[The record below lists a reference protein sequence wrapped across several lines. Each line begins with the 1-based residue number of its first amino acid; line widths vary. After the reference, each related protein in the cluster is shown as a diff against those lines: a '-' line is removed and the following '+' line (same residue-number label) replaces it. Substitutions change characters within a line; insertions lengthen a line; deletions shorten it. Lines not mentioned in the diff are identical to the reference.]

1 LKKLNLGEFG
11 RHLFSK
17 ILKATASDGKY
28 LEVLEE
34 VKIKGEP
41 FTDEVFPPNEFSL
54 IRDWDDPE
62 VAAVVKHWRKFNWI
76 RATDIEELNDKD
88 GQLSVFAGEI
98 EPSDIKQGELGDCY
112 FLSVLSILTEVPK
125 RIRNLFIT

>member
-1 LKKLNLGEFG
+1 MNVKLKKLNLGEFG

-34 VKIKGEP
+34 VKMKGEP
-41 FTDEVFPPNEFSL
+41 FTDEVFPPSEFSL

-62 VAAVVKHWRKFNWI
+62 VQSVVKHWSKF
-76 RATDIEELNDKD
+76 
-88 GQLSVFAGEI
+88 
-98 EPSDIKQGELGDCY
+98 
-112 FLSVLSILTEVPK
+112 
-125 RIRNLFIT
+125 